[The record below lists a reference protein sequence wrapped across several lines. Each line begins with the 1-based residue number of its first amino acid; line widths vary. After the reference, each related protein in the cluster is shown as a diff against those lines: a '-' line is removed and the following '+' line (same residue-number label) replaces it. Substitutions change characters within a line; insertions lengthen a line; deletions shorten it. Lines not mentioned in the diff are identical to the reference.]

1 MNDLFGL
8 IGKLLPVGVIA
19 GLVGIFY
26 LLDVFSVRPEFDTAP
41 AKPTIVSTPS
51 PAKAPVS
58 SSNADVPAPVAHTPV
73 TAESPAATS
82 TVNVTNP
89 LPAPGSTISQSNTPP
104 PMRVEQPPMPQ
115 PAPRYIPPGADPN
128 QPLASDV
135 NNGQAVELP
144 SHEIREDEGERI
156 EAETQQIIQQPEG
169 GVAPPEAPPQ
179 PGVTD
184 GSGDG

>member
-73 TAESPAATS
+73 TAES
-82 TVNVTNP
+82 
-89 LPAPGSTISQSNTPP
+89 
-104 PMRVEQPPMPQ
+104 RVEQPPMPQ